1 MISLNMLSINCF
13 EIVSSRVDAVEK
25 KRTQIDPTCVSHA
38 NDQDAAHTYYNM
50 AAGMQ

>member
-25 KRTQIDPTCVSHA
+25 ITQIDPTCVSHA